1 MQIHRF
7 WKRQFCVFY
16 KITMSNSDHVNIEF
30 YETQS
35 QQISVLVTLKLYFV
49 PFVKFREK
57 HPITYFVN
65 ICQLKPLQ
73 IHNSKLSFKNWIFT
87 IKSIEAEIARKTTK
101 QPFIKT
107 SIFKEKKLLII
118 PVANHKINHINTD
131 HKVKTNNT
139 FY

>member
-1 MQIHRF
+1 MKVHRF

-65 ICQLKPLQ
+65 IC
-73 IHNSKLSFKNWIFT
+73 
-87 IKSIEAEIARKTTK
+87 
-101 QPFIKT
+101 
-107 SIFKEKKLLII
+107 
-118 PVANHKINHINTD
+118 
-131 HKVKTNNT
+131 
-139 FY
+139 